1 MKKSLVILV
10 FLMVFLISP
19 LLAFLVILLIF
30 AIASKKIIIE
40 ISGLGL
46 VLWLS
51 GLSLLLSLPD
61 YNIGDI
67 SVYHERIEDFD
78 WQYIANL
85 KNWDLYKL
93 QYFLDP
99 FFYLVAY
106 LVKIGDFPLGFH
118 GFIYSLVNYVLIF
131 ILWKRRFL
139 YDNDRNTSIA
149 KMALISILILSA
161 PYNFLISYRF
171 QTAASIILFALL
183 SRKLVIPKIIFAT
196 TVHTSALVWLVLQN
210 KRMRILILGII
221 FAIFL
226 FVPPMNSFAIAK
238 IERYLS
244 SDGFWTFSK
253 PQRYIF
259 FIYNIMWF
267 IALIYFIPKK
277 LKKYRILIFTIGL
290 ILFPFQTIIIR
301 SIYVIKHWWVFF
313 VDKEKLPEII
323 GLSFIWII
331 IDYQFWYTLIFAD
344 FKVELFYGLLIR

>member
-259 FIYNIMWF
+259 FIYNI
-267 IALIYFIPKK
+267 KNK
-277 LKKYRILIFTIGL
+277 L
-290 ILFPFQTIIIR
+290 
-301 SIYVIKHWWVFF
+301 
-313 VDKEKLPEII
+313 
-323 GLSFIWII
+323 
-331 IDYQFWYTLIFAD
+331 
-344 FKVELFYGLLIR
+344 